1 MHYNGKQHMWLML
14 LCCLIPIGAL
24 GAIFLFNVPISS
36 ALFVG
41 LLLLC
46 PLLHVF
52 MMKGMMG
59 GHGHGE
65 ETSPEIS
72 STLTKDK

>member
-1 MHYNGKQHMWLML
+1 MHHNGKHHMWLML

-24 GAIFLFNVPISS
+24 GAIFLFNVSISR

-52 MMKGMMG
+52 MMRGMMG
-59 GHGHGE
+59 EHGHGE
-65 ETSPEIS
+65 ETSHEIS
-72 STLTKDK
+72 PTLTKDN